1 MVNND
6 LPNFSQN
13 FKNVFRN
20 IDYTSLQLRYL
31 FYVFLF
37 WSSFLF
43 IVKNSNQF
51 KHILNL
57 LLLPVYR
64 SIDFI
69 YEKKQKKILEY
80 FEFLNIIQN
89 ITVYQ
94 LLIKKFLNI
103 FNYLLSTKR
112 EMNNSDS
119 SSQSAVITK
128 QVSLIRNFNVLINM
142 KNFIRD
148 LIYLLS
154 NLKRSIS
161 LIHSTLSFNILWIL
175 TLPYRITVT
184 IRSLSREMK
193 KFFKTIEQIIQ
204 ILRLPLEILI
214 LIGKFLTS
222 VTNFLRR
229 IKRPNI

>member
-6 LPNFSQN
+6 VPNVSQN

-20 IDYTSLQLRYL
+20 IDYTSLQLTYL

-69 YEKKQKKILEY
+69 FEKKQKKILEY
-80 FEFLNIIQN
+80 FQFLNIIQN

-103 FNYLLSTKR
+103 FNYLLSTKK

-119 SSQSAVITK
+119 SSQSASITK
-128 QVSLIRNFNVLINM
+128 QVSLIRNFNVLIKM

-148 LIYLLS
+148 FIYILS
-154 NLKRSIS
+154 NLKRSIA
-161 LIHSTLSFNILWIL
+161 LIHSTLSVNILWIL

-214 LIGKFLTS
+214 LIGKFFTS